1 MKRRKKLS
9 LTQMAMS
16 ALTEAVAEVVEDHR
30 RRNIPL
36 AVWRHGKAV
45 WISANDAEL
54 LREYPAPH
62 RAKGRD
68 LAEALAKTGLPGEEA
83 RAWRR
88 DLQTARKRTKP
99 ATRWSGRA
107 GRRAARANHRSEK
120 PPRPAVP

>member
-36 AVWRHGKAV
+36 AVWRDGKAV

-62 RAKGRD
+62 KAKGRD
-68 LAEALAKTGLPGEEA
+68 LAEALAKTGLPGEKA

-88 DLQTARKRTKP
+88 NLQTARKRTKP
-99 ATRWSGRA
+99 ATRCVRPGLDA
-107 GRRAARANHRSEK
+107 TARANHRSGK
-120 PPRPAVP
+120 PPRPAVL